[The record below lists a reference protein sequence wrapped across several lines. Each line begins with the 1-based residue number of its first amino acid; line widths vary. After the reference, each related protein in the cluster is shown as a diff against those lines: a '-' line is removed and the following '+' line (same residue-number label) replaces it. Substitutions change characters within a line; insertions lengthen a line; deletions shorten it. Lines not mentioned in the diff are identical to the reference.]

1 MNIFTVFAIGL
12 FCFALGM
19 VAQHKLCIKK
29 MKDFNTSKKLEE
41 S

>member
-1 MNIFTVFAIGL
+1 MNMFTVFAIGL

-19 VAQHKLCIKK
+19 TFQHKLC
-29 MKDFNTSKKLEE
+29 MKRFKKLDE